1 MGAQAREDGAVSGS
15 EKSSATGSEETPAT
29 GAVRIGDDG
38 RVEHDDGTER
48 QAQDP
53 VPAGE
58 QAAAVTLADATVADM
73 RAAARW
79 TITATAAV
87 GGPLLGGFPPAAIGR
102 STASATSRR
111 PPAHWPWRRAVR
123 RHPRHPARH
132 PPPGPAS
139 AAPGPGSAA
148 PGPAS
153 SARPGILRTR
163 PGTRP
168 HPARHTA
175 VRDGGKR
182 TGCG

>member
-1 MGAQAREDGAVSGS
+1 MGAQAREDGAASGS

-73 RAAARW
+73 RAVARW
-79 TITATAAV
+79 TIMDTGTGTGTATAAV
-87 GGPLLGGFPPAAIGR
+87 GGPLLGGFPPAVIGR

-111 PPAHWPWRRAVR
+111 PPTDWPWRWSVR
-123 RHPRHPARH
+123 RHPRHPAAILRPARH
-132 PPPGPAS
+132 P
-139 AAPGPGSAA
+139 
-148 PGPAS
+148 
-153 SARPGILRTR
+153 
-163 PGTRP
+163 P
-168 HPARHTA
+168 HPARNTTA
-175 VRDGGKR
+175 PGPSHRR
-182 TGCG
+182 TGRR